1 MGAFSAETEAFL
13 RQAMERH
20 SAMVYRLAYART
32 RACEGL
38 TDSHHGKF
46 VRERRGQRMAQACN
60 SGGIFAA

>member
-32 RACEGL
+32 RRTCI
-38 TDSHHGKF
+38 
-46 VRERRGQRMAQACN
+46 RRRFCGWRCA
-60 SGGIFAA
+60 SGNLQMTSM

>member
-32 RACEGL
+32 RNAA
-38 TDSHHGKF
+38 D
-46 VRERRGQRMAQACN
+46 AQDVYQEAF
-60 SGGIFAA
+60 FAAGAVQAGICG

>member
-32 RACEGL
+32 RNAA
-38 TDSHHGKF
+38 D
-46 VRERRGQRMAQACN
+46 AQDVYQ
-60 SGGIFAA
+60 